1 MYFYIESSFI
11 NIGDD
16 FLIGPCCEF
25 LDSDFHPLPPM
36 KRPLGTH
43 QAKSITLGN
52 NVFLGANVIV
62 MKGVII
68 GENSV
73 VGANSVVVH
82 DIPKNTVAAENPAK
96 VIKALA

>member
-1 MYFYIESSFI
+1 
-11 NIGDD
+11 
-16 FLIGPCCEF
+16 
-25 LDSDFHPLPPM
+25 M